1 MRDTIIAPLS
11 RHLSAALGRPL
22 DIAALD
28 DEVDLSSLGL
38 DSILAITV
46 LVGLAEEFG
55 VDLEDYVESLT
66 APRSLGNLIS
76 IVLMFQEKTLAS

>member
-1 MRDTIIAPLS
+1 M
-11 RHLSAALGRPL
+11 